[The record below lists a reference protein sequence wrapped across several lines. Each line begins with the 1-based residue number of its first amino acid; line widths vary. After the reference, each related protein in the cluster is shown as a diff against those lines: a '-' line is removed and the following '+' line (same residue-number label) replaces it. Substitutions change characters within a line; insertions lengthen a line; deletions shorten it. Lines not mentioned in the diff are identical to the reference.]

1 MSTAPLETIVSR
13 WLRLELA
20 ATVASQALACRLLDD
35 IVLEIEHASGR
46 SDQTVEPFT
55 YEFDLSREPFAAKR
69 IMRIAIT
76 YCGDPAEAEAAI
88 SLLMERIVE
97 ATQGAYASH
106 PGLTLATKA
115 LRHPEE
121 E

>member
-1 MSTAPLETIVSR
+1 MSTAPLEATVSR

-20 ATVASQALACRLLDD
+20 AKVASQDLACRLLDD
-35 IVLEIEHASGR
+35 IAKEIDHASGR
-46 SDQTVEPFT
+46 SDQTAEPFT
-55 YEFDLSREPFAAKR
+55 YEFDLSREPFGAKR
-69 IMRIAIT
+69 LLRLAIT
-76 YCGDPAEAEAAI
+76 YCGEPAEAEAI
-88 SLLMERIVE
+88 INLLMERIVE
-97 ATQGAYASH
+97 ATQRAYASH